1 MKPKA
6 NGKSK
11 GVSTDFLKEVSDKL
25 NIINHLSKDSG
36 VEIPNEL
43 EETLKEMSISSSKRE
58 AKLESLNA
66 SARED
71 ASILNS
77 SVESSSVKKIK
88 QSSQNM
94 FKALQDQLQLFKS
107 ANKQSRNDAI
117 RAEKELK
124 VYQSELNE
132 MKGSVI
138 EIIDE
143 AQGTK
148 EQIVKMKE
156 KLDNDEEKYEEYD
169 MSACKVPSD
178 SSNLLLEQIKEL
190 HQEIYL
196 IQSRI
201 ERSEQ
206 DLKQKEMENRE
217 LKEVIE
223 RLNDSF
229 ERFGN
234 ETEDGSGNCQNCEVV

>member
-1 MKPKA
+1 MKSKN
-6 NGKSK
+6 NGKTK
-11 GVSTDFLKEVSDKL
+11 GVTSDFLKEVSDKL
-25 NIINHLSKDSG
+25 NIINTLSKDSG

-43 EETLKEMSISSSKRE
+43 EETLKEMSISSSKRQ
-58 AKLESLNA
+58 ARLDSLNA
-66 SARED
+66 SAREEV
-71 ASILNS
+71 SILNS
-77 SVESSSVKKIK
+77 SVESSSLKKIK
-88 QSSQNM
+88 LNSDYLC
-94 FKALQDQLQLFKS
+94 KAVQEKLQEFKS
-107 ANKQSRNDAI
+107 ANKQSRDEAI
-117 RAEKELK
+117 KAEQDLK

-132 MKGSVI
+132 MKSSVI
-138 EIIDE
+138 DIIDE

-156 KLDNDEEKYEEYD
+156 KLENDEEKYEEYD
-169 MSACKVPSD
+169 MSACKMPQD
-178 SSNLLLEQIKEL
+178 PSNLLLEQIKEL

-196 IQSRI
+196 IQTRI

-234 ETEDGSGNCQNCEVV
+234 ETEENSGNCQNCLVV